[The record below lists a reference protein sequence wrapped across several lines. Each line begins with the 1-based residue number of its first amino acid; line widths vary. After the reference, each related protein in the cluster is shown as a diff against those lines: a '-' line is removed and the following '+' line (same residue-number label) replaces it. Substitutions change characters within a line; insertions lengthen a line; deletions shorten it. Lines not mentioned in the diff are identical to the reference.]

1 MADRNETIFATLRD
15 GRTSSWIRPHV
26 SGADRLGQVISGT
39 DVDAAIARF
48 ERFAPILREL
58 FADGGWDGRVASEL
72 IAFAA
77 PESESWWV
85 KGDHALP
92 MTGSIKARGGV
103 HELLCIVETIALT
116 KGLAL
121 DMLLTPEARAIL
133 GGHRVVVASTGNLG
147 YSIGVVGRAFGLK
160 TEIHMS
166 ADAKM
171 WKKDRLRDIGA
182 DVVEHACD
190 YSETIARA
198 RAAAAGRHDTT
209 FVDDEGSR
217 HLLTGY
223 AAAADELACQL
234 EARGIRVNAETPL
247 VVYLPCGVGG
257 APGGITYGLKR
268 RFGASV
274 ATVFVEPVA
283 SPCVMVALASG
294 GVLPPSVY
302 QYGCDNDTIA
312 DGLAVPRA
320 SSLVLDAVGEAIDA
334 VVAVTDSAMLD
345 WVRKAWHQ
353 SALRLEPSA
362 AAAFAAHAPFC
373 LAAASEPEWPRL
385 DKATHLFW
393 ATGGSKVPEP
403 EFAALL
409 SPDLADAQI

>member
-1 MADRNETIFATLRD
+1 MHDRNKDCLAALRE
-15 GRTSSWIRPHV
+15 GKTGTWIRPRI
-26 SGADRLGQVISGT
+26 SGADALGHVISGG
-39 DVDAAIARF
+39 DVDAAAERF
-48 ERFAPILREL
+48 VRFAPILTML
-58 FADGGWDGRVASEL
+58 FTSGAWDGHIVSEL
-72 IAFAA
+72 LDFHGPDDAN
-77 PESESWWV
+77 WLV

-92 MTGSIKARGGV
+92 MTGSIKARGV
-103 HELLCIVETIALT
+103 HELLCIVEQIALSNN
-116 KGLAL
+116 LSL
-121 DMLLTPEARAIL
+121 DRLTTPEARSIL
-133 GGHRVVVASTGNLG
+133 GSYRVVVASTGNLG
-147 YSIGVVGRAFGLK
+147 YSIGVVGRAFGLVA
-160 TEIHMS
+160 EIHMS
-166 ADAKM
+166 ADAKA

-198 RAAAAGRHDTT
+198 RVAAENRRDTM

-223 AAAADELACQL
+223 AVAADELARQL
-234 EARGIRVNAETPL
+234 DARGVRVDAETPL

-268 RFGASV
+268 RFGDAV

-294 GVLPPSVY
+294 LASPPSVY
-302 QYGCDNDTIA
+302 QFGCDNGTIA

-320 SSLVLDAVGEAIDA
+320 SALMLDAVGEAIDA

-345 WVRKAWHQ
+345 WVRTAWNR

-362 AAAFAAHAPFC
+362 AAAFAAHAPFN
-373 LAAASEPEWPRL
+373 LAAKHEPEWPRL
-385 DKATHLFW
+385 DRATHLFW
-393 ATGGSKVPEP
+393 ATGGSKVPDP
-403 EFAALL
+403 EFTALL
-409 SPDLADAQI
+409 SPDYADAEG